1 MADLALTLI
10 MAVWGSSFAILRG
23 LFTGNQASPLAI
35 IAVRMALASTLLGAY
50 LFATPGGRAQLKSI
64 KGSLL
69 KDGVFCGALLGI
81 GFLLQT
87 EGLSRTTASRS
98 GFLTGMLVVLV
109 PILEF
114 LLFRKKP
121 KSPALAGILLAFA
134 GMTALSAPWADSS
147 RGTFLGD
154 SLTAACA
161 LVFAGHIIALGRV
174 AAKHPLL
181 PLLLLQ
187 LATTAVLAAA
197 VGPLIEPQHL
207 ESAPNLILAVVY
219 LALFAT
225 LLAFGIQTWA
235 QKVMPSVRVA
245 LISSLEPVFAAL
257 WAALLLNERL
267 SGRELLGGGLIVL
280 GVAVGEAGA
289 AIWKTA

>member
-1 MADLALTLI
+1 

-23 LFTGNQASPLAI
+23 LFTGSSASPLAVL
-35 IAVRMALASTLLGAY
+35 AVRMGLASALLLLFLAVTPRGRTQLASLRGTLL
-50 LFATPGGRAQLKSI
+50 R
-64 KGSLL
+64 
-69 KDGVFCGALLGI
+69 DGVFCGALLGL

-114 LLFRKKP
+114 LAFRKRP
-121 KSPALAGILLAFA
+121 KTPALAGILLAFA

-147 RGTFLGD
+147 RGTVLGD

-161 LVFAGHIIALGRV
+161 LVFAVHILALGRV
-174 AAKHPLL
+174 APRHPLL

-187 LATTAVLAAA
+187 LTTVCVLAAA
-197 VGPLIEPQHL
+197 VGPLVEPQHL
-207 ESAPNLILAVVY
+207 EPAPRLLIAVVY

-235 QKVMPSVRVA
+235 QKV
-245 LISSLEPVFAAL
+245 
-257 WAALLLNERL
+257 
-267 SGRELLGGGLIVL
+267 
-280 GVAVGEAGA
+280 
-289 AIWKTA
+289 